1 MKSSFQMSKDAA
13 RHHVKVSGPSTVIS
27 QPSQTEV
34 LRRAIVAFASV
45 DDYVREIETLWGEA
59 AETFLL
65 IGRWLNKAKETL
77 AHGEYQRMVEEKLP
91 FDRSRAYQLR
101 QVALMVDKGW
111 VAETDLP
118 RSSGTAF
125 LFASLDNKALIK
137 AKQEGVLRPDARR
150 QDVIEWK
157 RQILGTPQ
165 NEAERRKRLAALQ
178 ARIEK
183 YKSQLALAEQE
194 LAALKSL
201 EAEGEDV
208 IEAEGEAEERSAHH
222 TVGTSRLSEEV
233 GEVELSQAPD

>member
-13 RHHVKVSGPSTVIS
+13 RHHVKASEASTVIS
-27 QPSQTEV
+27 QPSQTGV

-77 AHGEYQRMVEEKLP
+77 AHGEYQRMVEERLP

-101 QVALMVDKGW
+101 QVALMVDRGR
-111 VAETDLP
+111 VAEPDLP

-125 LFASLDNKALIK
+125 LFASLDNEALTK
-137 AKQEGVLRPDARR
+137 AKQEGVLRPDVRR

-157 RQILGTPQ
+157 RRILGAPQ

-178 ARIEK
+178 TRIER

-194 LAALKSL
+194 LAALNSL
-201 EAEGEDV
+201 EAEDEDV
-208 IEAEGEAEERSAHH
+208 IEGEIEAEERSRHRPIGA
-222 TVGTSRLSEEV
+222 SRLSEEV
-233 GEVELSQAPD
+233 GGAKLKHAPD